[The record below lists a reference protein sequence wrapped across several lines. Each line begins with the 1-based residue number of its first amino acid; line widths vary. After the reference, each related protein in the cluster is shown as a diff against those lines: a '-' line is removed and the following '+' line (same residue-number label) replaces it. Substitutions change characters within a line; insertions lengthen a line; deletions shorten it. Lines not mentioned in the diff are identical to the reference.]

1 MAQENVVWT
10 DFKDKA
16 IDKLFIESRNR
27 VTVKFR
33 NISDSYLASLILR
46 YSQKTQT
53 KTIVVTEKF
62 EF

>member
-1 MAQENVVWT
+1 VAQENVVWT

>member
-1 MAQENVVWT
+1 MPQENVAWINFN
-10 DFKDKA
+10 DRA